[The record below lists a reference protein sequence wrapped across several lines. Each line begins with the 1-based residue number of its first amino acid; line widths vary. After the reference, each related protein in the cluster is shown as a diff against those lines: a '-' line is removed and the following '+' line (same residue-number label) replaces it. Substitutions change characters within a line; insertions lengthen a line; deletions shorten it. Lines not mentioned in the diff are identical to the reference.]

1 MRIGTWNL
9 ERLRRGARCS
19 GAYDE
24 ALASLRADLVI
35 VTEPGPGFRERHPLS
50 SVSPEERPGRGG
62 KEAWVAIVGTS
73 LQAVDLDIA
82 YHLLAVACRTVLDET
97 SVVVYGSVLPW
108 LSARTHAP
116 DVYGD
121 MPRPFIEIFATVLGE
136 QVEDMRELRLR
147 YPDEALVWAGD
158 FNNTLM
164 GRALQREASA
174 MLQRA
179 VEDLGLKVTNAA
191 APHRQA
197 GIRALDLICIQES
210 WTCTAV
216 ETGFPLLGDRAL
228 SDHCSYVSLVT
239 T

>member
-1 MRIGTWNL
+1 
-9 ERLRRGARCS
+9 
-19 GAYDE
+19 
-24 ALASLRADLVI
+24 
-35 VTEPGPGFRERHPLS
+35 
-50 SVSPEERPGRGG
+50 
-62 KEAWVAIVGTS
+62 VAIVGTS
-73 LQAVDLDIA
+73 LQAVDLDID
-82 YHLLAVACRTVLDET
+82 YRHLAVACRTVLDET

-121 MPRPFIEIFATVLGE
+121 LPRPFIEIFATVLGE

-158 FNNTLM
+158 FNHTLM

-191 APHRQA
+191 APHRTAPPSGDQSV
-197 GIRALDLICIQES
+197 RPDLHPRIMDVYS
-210 WTCTAV
+210 RRNWLPTPRGSCTI
-216 ETGFPLLGDRAL
+216 
-228 SDHCSYVSLVT
+228 
-239 T
+239 